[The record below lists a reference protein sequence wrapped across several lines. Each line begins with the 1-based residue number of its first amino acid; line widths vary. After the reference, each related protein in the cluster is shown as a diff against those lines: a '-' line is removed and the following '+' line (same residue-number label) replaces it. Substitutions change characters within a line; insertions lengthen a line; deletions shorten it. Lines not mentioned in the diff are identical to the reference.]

1 MGKTPKSP
9 QMTSASMQCPSLTQE
24 ETESQF
30 IRAPCCGV
38 DGVFIFTP
46 PVSSWTRKQR
56 SQGSSSFWC
65 CQVNDFHSS
74 EFAILSNELPSI
86 SIDVDLFYGKK
97 NIYTCTSYVYLSFFL
112 ISAVFMQAT
121 KRSKYV
127 FHANNCVLL
136 QTKSIWRVFQAFV
149 SCKNLYLKFS

>member
-74 EFAILSNELPSI
+74 EFAIMSNELPSTPT
-86 SIDVDLFYGKK
+86 DVDFFNEKK
-97 NIYTCTSYVYLSFFL
+97 PYILHMFIKVFFL

-121 KRSKYV
+121 KRSNYL

-149 SCKNLYLKFS
+149 SCKNLFLKFS

>member
-46 PVSSWTRKQR
+46 PVSSWTRKQC

-86 SIDVDLFYGKK
+86 SIDVDLFYEKK
-97 NIYTCTSYVYLSFFL
+97 THIYFICLFKLFFY
-112 ISAVFMQAT
+112 FCC
-121 KRSKYV
+121 
-127 FHANNCVLL
+127 FHASNETL
-136 QTKSIWRVFQAFV
+136 QICIPCKQLRFTSNKINLASFPSIRF
-149 SCKNLYLKFS
+149 L